1 MKSKLASS
9 NKIKKASSA
18 KKGPVKKLAS
28 FKRLR
33 QRKFVAAVV
42 QLSPE
47 EVLERASV
55 FPVGAKSQVLSWPK
69 L

>member
-1 MKSKLASS
+1 MKIKLARS
-9 NKIKKASSA
+9 NKAKKASSA
-18 KKGPVKKLAS
+18 MKGPEKKLAS

-55 FPVGAKSQVLSWPK
+55 FPVGAKSQVLCWPK

>member
-1 MKSKLASS
+1 MKIKLASS
-9 NKIKKASSA
+9 NKVKKAPSA
-18 KKGPVKKLAS
+18 MKGPAKKLAS

-33 QRKFVAAVV
+33 QRNFVAAVV

-55 FPVGAKSQVLSWPK
+55 FPVGAKSQVLNWPK